1 MRQVEL
7 TDADGD
13 VQQNSQSERDLKDDL
28 GECPDELHM
37 SVGRP
42 LDPKKVSTHS
52 QVEQSNDKSNTACD
66 EEEVEGV
73 AVRQLDVPW
82 R

>member
-1 MRQVEL
+1 MGQVEL

-28 GECPDELHM
+28 GECPDELQV

-42 LDPKKVSTHS
+42 LDPRHRSTHR
-52 QVEQSNDKSNTACD
+52 QVQQSDDKSNTACD

-73 AVRQLDVPW
+73 AACQFIGPW